1 MNARDIFECPH
12 CGKEI
17 EGLVPEGWIIVPKNA
32 WNNLVEKAE
41 AKLPQERQRN
51 EIEHYL
57 MQAEKSVDNA
67 RRHVLSAR
75 KVLNPE
81 SERSRKGVAP

>member
-17 EGLVPEGWIIVPKNA
+17 KGLVPEGWIIVPKNT
-32 WNNLVEKAE
+32 WNNLAEKAE
-41 AKLPQERQRN
+41 AKLPQERQRD
-51 EIEHYL
+51 ELDYYL
-57 MQAEKSVDNA
+57 MQAEKAADNA
-67 RRHVLSAR
+67 RRLVLSAR

-81 SERSRKGVAP
+81 AERTRKGVGP